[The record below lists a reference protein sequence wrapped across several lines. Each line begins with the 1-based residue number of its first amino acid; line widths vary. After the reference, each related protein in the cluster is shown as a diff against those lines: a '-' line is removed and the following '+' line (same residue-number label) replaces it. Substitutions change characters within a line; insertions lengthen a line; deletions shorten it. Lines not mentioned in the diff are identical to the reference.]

1 MGSHLAPVARWAL
14 AMVISGD
21 VEGPFVGTLVGVSVF
36 RN

>member
-14 AMVISGD
+14 AKVMSGE
-21 VEGPFVGTLVGVSVF
+21 VGGPLVGTLVGVSVL